1 MNTESS
7 KQQTTNNNNKQ
18 QQTTNNNTHPTKP
31 IVSAST
37 KLPPFAVSTSARF
50 IINKTDAMPGVSTIP
65 ILKVANVLKSR
76 TVVITNV

>member
-7 KQQTTNNNNKQ
+7 KQQTTNNT
-18 QQTTNNNTHPTKP
+18 QQTTTNNNNTHPTKP